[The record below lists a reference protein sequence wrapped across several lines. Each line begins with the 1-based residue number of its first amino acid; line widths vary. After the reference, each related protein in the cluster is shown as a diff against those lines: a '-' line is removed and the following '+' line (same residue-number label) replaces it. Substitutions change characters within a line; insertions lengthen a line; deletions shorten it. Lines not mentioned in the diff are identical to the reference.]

1 MFEPSFA
8 DKKFLAMRLALNEM
22 AGRGKFPMA
31 YVEAAWK
38 HYAELEEGD
47 RGYGW
52 GLLLM
57 MAQARWKGK
66 VRLINV
72 TRPGERV
79 KMAVEVL
86 EYLEPIKS

>member
-1 MFEPSFA
+1 MYEPSFA
-8 DKKFLAMRLALNEM
+8 DKKFLAMRMALNELV
-22 AGRGKFPMA
+22 GRGQFPMA

-38 HYAELEEGD
+38 HYAELDEGD

-57 MAQARWKGK
+57 MAQKRWKGK

-79 KMAVEVL
+79 KMAIEVL